1 MRVVPLASGASTA
14 GVSAGVSAGA
24 SAGAVSVATV
34 GGSATVSVASATS
47 LGASVAFGASGA
59 CSLLGPPV
67 IFWKLP
73 EIRRLHLPGRLLSSP
88 ETAPASSSD
97 VTASAALAW
106 AAANHQIRYYMGEI
120 PFPSL
125 KYARFSLYFSPS
137 WTADRV
143 SFDCS
148 TRVSITVF
156 HFWAFSAEVQV
167 NS

>member
-1 MRVVPLASGASTA
+1 VA
-14 GVSAGVSAGA
+14 
-24 SAGAVSVATV
+24 ATV
-34 GGSATVSVASATS
+34 EGSATDSS
-47 LGASVAFGASGA
+47 LGASVVFGASGA
-59 CSLLGPPV
+59 DSLLGPPV

-97 VTASAALAW
+97 VTASVALAW
-106 AAANHQIRYYMGEI
+106 AAANYQIRYYIGDI

-125 KYARFSLYFSPS
+125 KYAKFSLYFSPS
-137 WTADRV
+137 WTPDRV
-143 SFDCS
+143 SFACS

-156 HFWAFSAEVQV
+156 HFWAFSAELQV